1 VENDSIRASGNETLV
16 DIWVEGK
23 LRAICVTREAI
34 EVAGGLDSADSE
46 AARCEFVRTQLAQVV
61 TAVKTKLRDGNAEA
75 DTIIIDRGQIDGAK
89 DPRNDE
95 RRKGERR
102 MLTRQPD
109 KSAQGERRRT
119 ERRKK
124 DRRRAAKKPS

>member
-1 VENDSIRASGNETLV
+1 MGLVESARLTRSG
-16 DIWVEGK
+16 
-23 LRAICVTREAI
+23 
-34 EVAGGLDSADSE
+34 
-46 AARCEFVRTQLAQVV
+46 
-61 TAVKTKLRDGNAEA
+61 DGNAEA

-102 MLTRQPD
+102 MVTRQPD